1 MSIEVKID
9 DQRLQRF
16 LKLKERAMPRLAK
29 QLVEGAVTLHQK
41 QMTVRLS
48 NRGEVGLRS
57 RTGALRRSLRRTPAV
72 PGSLGM
78 EATSRV
84 GQGAPYARIH
94 ERGGVIRPKRGRFLT
109 VPLKS
114 AKTAAGATRAAAKL
128 VNRGDDWQTHRRVP
142 GASSRATFIYQG
154 RHSPIIATK
163 RAGGQVMPLY
173 ILRRSVTIPARLA
186 FRKTWREQRSKRA
199 LLYRRT
205 ARKFIQ
211 GNGR

>member
-9 DQRLQRF
+9 DQRLMRF
-16 LKLKERAMPRLAK
+16 LKVKERAMPRLAR
-29 QLVEGAVTLHQK
+29 QLVEGVVTLHQK

-48 NRGEVGLRS
+48 NASQVGLRA

-109 VPLKS
+109 VPLRS

-128 VNRGDDWQTHRRVP
+128 VNRGGDWQTRNRLP
-142 GASSRATFIYQG
+142 GASSRETFIYQG
-154 RHSPIIATK
+154 RRSPIIATK
-163 RAGGQVMPLY
+163 RPGGQIMPLY
-173 ILRRSVTIPARLA
+173 VLRRSVTIPARLG

-199 LLYRRT
+199 LLYKRNVRR
-205 ARKFIQ
+205 FIQ
-211 GNGR
+211 GSGR